1 MTSHSCHSNARS
13 ISTKAHRLKSR
24 SSIYKAGEELR
35 SRSNGS
41 LQHGGAG
48 AALESLLR
56 LHQMV
61 GFAVGP
67 DGAIQ
72 YIYSPGA
79 RLPDC
84 VRETFVGHSM
94 KSLLGPEVH
103 PLLDLSFE
111 AARQQHKMQE
121 FGCRIDT
128 HGGSRWFSVLVRC
141 FAANP
146 GTGHFSVLVQETNRS
161 RRIDAILGQSDGL
174 LALAEQTGEVGA
186 WRVDLSTGN
195 VTLSEHLYGALGVS
209 MEEEAALSQLVWNV
223 AGSCYD
229 LSASLSPEKSA
240 PQILDHEFSYSFPNR
255 GPRLLQVR
263 AIPLASESG
272 APLRFVG
279 IMRDITEKR
288 RDEERLRRHEAVL
301 AQAARIANLASWEL
315 DAATGHVVSG
325 EFRSLFDNS
334 VPDPATSSAPWEGLH
349 SHDRD
354 RVRDIV
360 EVALR
365 ECKEF
370 EYIARCRL
378 PNGKWRIHRTRGVP
392 IRGSDGKAAR
402 LIGVVQDI
410 TDQVRIENELHALS
424 RQLLRARD
432 EERRQMARE
441 LHESA
446 GQSLAALK
454 MTLGNL
460 REALPKRNVLAASLL
475 QACFELT
482 EEAVRE
488 VRTVSYLMHPPMLDE
503 AGLASAL
510 RWYAKGFSE
519 RSKISVTVD
528 APEAFGRLPQEV
540 ELTLFRVIQ
549 EALTNVHRYSGS
561 RDASIRLTRDSD
573 NVRVEVED
581 TGCGIVQPSNGGGGQ
596 QPPGVGIAGMRERVH
611 QLNGSFEIRTAP
623 GRGTTVHV
631 SLPVCGFAS
640 GHGLAFGTDEE
651 ESEMA
656 MSAGS

>member
-1 MTSHSCHSNARS
+1 MTSHSCDSNARG

-41 LQHGGAG
+41 LQHGGAA

-56 LHQMV
+56 LHQTV
-61 GFAVGP
+61 GFAVRP

-79 RLPDC
+79 PLPDC
-84 VRETFVGHSM
+84 VREAFVGHSM

-103 PLLDLSFE
+103 PLLDRSFE

-128 HGGSRWFSVLVRC
+128 CRGSRWFSVLVTC
-141 FAANP
+141 FAASL
-146 GTGHFSVLVQETNRS
+146 GSDHFSVLLHDTTTP
-161 RRIDAILGQSDGL
+161 RRIDTMLGQTDSL
-174 LALAEQTGEVGA
+174 LALAEEIAEVGT
-186 WRVDLSTGN
+186 WQVDLSTGDL
-195 VTLSEHLYGALGVS
+195 TFSDHLYGALRVGPGEKV
-209 MEEEAALSQLVWNV
+209 AVSQLVWNV

-229 LSASLSPEKSA
+229 ASVGLGPEKGA
-240 PQILDHEFSYSFPNR
+240 PRVIEQEFSYTFPNR
-255 GPRLLQVR
+255 ESQLLQAR
-263 AIPLASESG
+263 AIPLTSG
-272 APLRFVG
+272 PDTPLQFVG
-279 IMRDITEKR
+279 IIRDITERR

-301 AQAARIANLASWEL
+301 AQAARIANLGSWEL

-334 VPDPATSSAPWEGLH
+334 VSDPRTSSAPWEGLH
-349 SHDRD
+349 SHDRG

-360 EVALR
+360 EAAIR

-460 REALPKRNVLAASLL
+460 RDALPKRNVLAASLL
-475 QACFELT
+475 HTCFELT

-561 RDASIRLTRDSD
+561 RDAFIRLTRDCE
-573 NVRVEVED
+573 NVRVEVQD
-581 TGCGIVQPSNGGGGQ
+581 TGCGIAQPSNGSGVQ
-596 QPPGVGIAGMRERVH
+596 QPLGVGIAGMRERVH
-611 QLNGSFEIRTAP
+611 QLNGSFEIRTTP

-631 SLPVCGFAS
+631 GLPVCGLAS
-640 GHGLAFGTDEE
+640 GHGLAFGRDEE
-651 ESEMA
+651 DSD
-656 MSAGS
+656 